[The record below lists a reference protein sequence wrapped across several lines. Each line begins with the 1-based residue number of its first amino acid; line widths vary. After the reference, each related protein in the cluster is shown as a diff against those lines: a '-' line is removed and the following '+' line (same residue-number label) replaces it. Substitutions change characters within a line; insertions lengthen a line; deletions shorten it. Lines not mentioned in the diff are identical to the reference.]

1 MTRIKIAAESVA
13 QMRALDRQGARWA
26 CYQNMALDSRD
37 AGRVIW
43 LHVGEGCTVSEATP
57 CMPDTPQYGPGW
69 KYQLQGL
76 AVLGDVTEA
85 GIALEQ
91 P

>member
-1 MTRIKIAAESVA
+1 MKIAPESLE
-13 QMRALDRQGARWA
+13 QMKARAREGTRWA
-26 CYQNMALDSRD
+26 CYQNMAFDSHD

-43 LHVGEGCTVSEATP
+43 MHVGEGCTVPEATP

-76 AVLGDVTEA
+76 AVLDDVTDE
-85 GIALEQ
+85 GVALEQ
-91 P
+91 A